1 MKFAL
6 VALSFA
12 LLASP
17 LANAIVIGKVDVQ
30 KVLVEVNEGKKVR
43 DQLKS
48 EFEKKQKILR
58 KEEERI
64 KKMKKDLDKQAA
76 ILNDQA
82 RSKKE
87 KELQEEIFKIQQKS
101 MTFQREIQGKENK
114 LKQPILDKIRK
125 IVTTVSKQM
134 KLDVTFESST
144 APVIYAKEEKDIT
157 KDVIKA
163 YNKKHGLK

>member
-1 MKFAL
+1 MKLTLCAL
-6 VALSFA
+6 IFGLLSSTVAQ
-12 LLASP
+12 
-17 LANAIVIGKVDVQ
+17 AIVIGKVDVQ

-58 KEEERI
+58 SEEDRI
-64 KKMKKDLDKQAA
+64 KKMKKELDKQTA

-82 RSKKE
+82 RIKKE

-101 MTFQREIQGKENK
+101 MSFQREIQGKENK
-114 LKQPILDKIRK
+114 LKEPILNKIRV
-125 IVTTVSKQM
+125 IVEKVSKEM

-157 KDVIKA
+157 SQVIKA
-163 YNKKHGLK
+163 YNKKHK

>member
-12 LLASP
+12 LLAAP
-17 LANAIVIGKVDVQ
+17 VANAIIIGKVDVQ

-43 DQLKS
+43 DKLKG

-58 KEEERI
+58 KEEDRI

-114 LKQPILDKIRK
+114 LKAPILEKIRK
-125 IVTTVSKQM
+125 VVTEVSKKM

-157 KDVIKA
+157 AEVIKS
-163 YNKKHGLK
+163 YNKKHK

>member
-12 LLASP
+12 LLAAP
-17 LANAIVIGKVDVQ
+17 MANAIVIGKVDVQ
-30 KVLVEVNEGKKVR
+30 KVLVEVKEGKKVR
-43 DQLKS
+43 DKLKA
-48 EFEKKQKILR
+48 EFDKKQKILR

-101 MTFQREIQGKENK
+101 MSFQREIQGKENK
-114 LKQPILDKIRK
+114 LKAPILEKIRK
-125 IVTTVSKQM
+125 IVTSVSKKM

-163 YNKKHGLK
+163 YNKKHK

>member
-1 MKFAL
+1 MKIAL

-12 LLASP
+12 LLAAP
-17 LANAIVIGKVDVQ
+17 VANAIVIGKVDVQ

-43 DQLKS
+43 NQLKA

-58 KEEERI
+58 AEEDKI
-64 KKMKKDLDKQAA
+64 KKMKKELDKQSA

-101 MTFQREIQGKENK
+101 MAFQREIQGKENK
-114 LKQPILDKIRK
+114 LKQPILEKIRK
-125 IVTTVSKQM
+125 IVTSVSKTM

-157 KDVIKA
+157 KKVIEA
-163 YNKKHGLK
+163 YNKKHK